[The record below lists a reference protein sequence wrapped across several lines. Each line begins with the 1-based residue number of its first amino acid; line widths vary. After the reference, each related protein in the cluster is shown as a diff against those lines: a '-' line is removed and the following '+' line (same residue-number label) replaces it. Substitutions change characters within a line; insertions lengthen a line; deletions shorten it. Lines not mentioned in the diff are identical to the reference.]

1 MQIVYLSN
9 RPQVMRETWQ
19 HVRHFMPWIDRALIV
34 APAARHGEFD
44 AWVDPTEM
52 LAEEASEDAAEDE
65 EAEA

>member
-44 AWVDPTEM
+44 AWVDPLQM
-52 LAEEASEDAAEDE
+52 LDPRASR
-65 EAEA
+65 